1 MKQDTYP
8 RARFAVFA
16 ALLPAVLLGACRSDN
31 TLEITDDGMLKMTMD
46 VVDDEGLMLGTAVDD
61 CASLIALA
69 GDSANG
75 LKDATVEDITVD
87 GHPGCRV
94 TTEEAVEFDGVFLID
109 NGDSMTFNVNPG
121 LMPDVGDDADLLE
134 NTTFSLRVV
143 LPGDITEADN
153 GGQIEGNTAVYTD
166 ISVLETGF
174 SVTGGKGSLSSSGST
189 ASADPSDTP
198 SSSTTP
204 FVTTPDP
211 TVPSPIEPPATE
223 GESDSGFPV
232 WAWVLIAVGA
242 IALAGGG
249 IFLATRKKGGP
260 GNQSGYPSGP
270 GTPGGS
276 PTVTASR
283 VQEQSKRHTVAIL
296 PTDRSVVPT
305 ATGNRPR
312 LTASPRRPT
321 ANRHNRRPTANRPLH
336 RVTAS
341 RRSLAATANRPA
353 TGRTSSR
360 HKMAARQADKDPH
373 NGLLIERQEPS
384 AVHR

>member
-8 RARFAVFA
+8 RARFAVLA
-16 ALLPAVLLGACRSDN
+16 MLLPAVLLGACRSDN

-109 NGDSMTFNVNPG
+109 NGDSMTFNVTPG
-121 LMPDVGDDADLLE
+121 LMPDVGDDANLLE

-223 GESDSGFPV
+223 DESDSGFPV

-276 PTVTASR
+276 PYGYGQPGPGAVQAAHSGNPPYGQVSGANSYGQPTQAYGQPTQAYDQPQSR
-283 VQEQSKRHTVAIL
+283 GYGQQAPSQGYGQQAQ
-296 PTDRSVVPT
+296 
-305 ATGNRPR
+305 PR
-312 LTASPRRPT
+312 
-321 ANRHNRRPTANRPLH
+321 
-336 RVTAS
+336 
-341 RRSLAATANRPA
+341 
-353 TGRTSSR
+353 GYG
-360 HKMAARQADKDPH
+360 Q
-373 NGLLIERQEPS
+373 
-384 AVHR
+384 